1 MSSVGES
8 SILPSMPQV
17 SSASCGKKTRFSM
30 KAEAKDIT
38 PGAFLAAY
46 DALVQ
51 AGGGNAL
58 EGDLARLQEDFQR
71 RTGTFRQD
79 DPAAEVDARSRAFWD
94 DALTQPGFAARAA
107 AELAPGAR
115 PERLDEVVGGLGR
128 AHRGLFVVEEASRTE
143 ALLVDLWSGAELVVR
158 VLDEAQALALEH
170 AEGAVDGRVVPV
182 ARTLF
187 LLPGAFHHPA
197 DATPHFAAVLDAA
210 RERTMGTA
218 ALLDALLRM
227 ERVLRTSSRVK
238 AAYAYRTS
246 GLVRAAVPPAPP
258 SRPSSRS
265 LATQAVSPSTD
276 DDRGAR

>member
-1 MSSVGES
+1 MN
-8 SILPSMPQV
+8 
-17 SSASCGKKTRFSM
+17 
-30 KAEAKDIT
+30 DIT
-38 PGAFLAAY
+38 PGTFLVAY

-51 AGGGNAL
+51 GGGGNAL
-58 EGDLARLQEDFQR
+58 EGEVARLQEEFQR

-94 DALTQPGFAARAA
+94 DALTQPGFARRAA
-107 AELAPGAR
+107 EALAPGAR
-115 PERLDEVVGGLGR
+115 TPVVEALADALFR
-128 AHRGLFVVEEASRTE
+128 SHRGLFLVEEASRAE
-143 ALLVDLWSGAELVVR
+143 ALLVDLCSGAELVVR

-170 AEGAVDGRVVPV
+170 AEGAVDGRVV
-182 ARTLF
+182 ALGGTLF

-197 DATPHFAAVLDAA
+197 DATPHLAAVLDAG
-210 RERTMGTA
+210 RERAMDTA

-265 LATQAVSPSTD
+265 LGAAAATTPAAPSTGE
-276 DDRGAR
+276 RGGAR